1 MDIYITRQPV
11 YDRDLS
17 VFGYQLLYHATHPSS
32 DEISGDSALNLL
44 NSLLDMGLNKMVGD
58 RLGIIDFSQEL
69 SNEKFTL
76 PFSSQ
81 QILLKLPTTANLNEQ
96 IVEQMKQM
104 VKARYKVMIHD
115 HQLVA
120 KFQDI
125 RRYASII
132 MVDFQATTL
141 QNVIKKIVELK
152 KLQIPLMAL
161 NVDNYQQMGLCNELK
176 INYVQGDFFN
186 KPNIVKGK
194 KTPANRLSILKILEK
209 LQKPHVT
216 VSELEKVISQDV
228 TISYKLLRYVNSAAY
243 AIPRKVE
250 SVRHAIVYLGNEIVK
265 NCATM
270 VLLSSVDDKPSEL
283 IQIAMIR
290 SKMCG
295 SLAKSFN
302 KEQTES
308 FATVG
313 LFSILDALIDK
324 PMPELLA
331 ELPLTNELK
340 LALEKREGKMG
351 QLLTMVIDY
360 EKGEFSEKN
369 EFNVSYKEM
378 QTCYIES
385 VEWAQDL
392 IKSL

>member
-283 IQIAMIR
+283 IQITMIR

>member
-1 MDIYITRQPV
+1 LDIYITRQPV

-302 KEQTES
+302 K
-308 FATVG
+308 
-313 LFSILDALIDK
+313 
-324 PMPELLA
+324 
-331 ELPLTNELK
+331 
-340 LALEKREGKMG
+340 
-351 QLLTMVIDY
+351 
-360 EKGEFSEKN
+360 
-369 EFNVSYKEM
+369 
-378 QTCYIES
+378 
-385 VEWAQDL
+385 
-392 IKSL
+392 